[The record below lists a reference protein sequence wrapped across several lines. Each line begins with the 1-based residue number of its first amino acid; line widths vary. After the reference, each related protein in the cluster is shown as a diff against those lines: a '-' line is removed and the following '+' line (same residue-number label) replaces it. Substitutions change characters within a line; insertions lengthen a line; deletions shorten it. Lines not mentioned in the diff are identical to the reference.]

1 MLEVVHMGLHV
12 GQMMGYPE
20 IMNSYKLISTNAAK
34 TLNIS
39 DRYGIEV
46 GKPANLI
53 IMNNNSFYN
62 ALNER
67 SEILYSIHNGKVI
80 TKTKPKVKEILF

>member
-20 IMNSYKLISTNAAK
+20 IMNSYKLITHNAAK
-34 TLNIS
+34 TLHIS

-53 IMNNNSFYN
+53 IMNNDNFYN

-67 SEILYSIHNGKVI
+67 SEILYSIHNGNIIV
-80 TKTKPKVKEILF
+80 KTEPKKKEVLF

>member
-1 MLEVVHMGLHV
+1 MGLHV

-20 IMNSYKLISTNAAK
+20 IMNSYKLITHNAAK
-34 TLNIS
+34 TLHIS

-46 GKPANLI
+46 GKPANMI
-53 IMNNNSFYN
+53 IMNHDNFYN

-67 SEILYSIHNGKVI
+67 AEILYSIHKGKII
-80 TKTKPKVKEILF
+80 TKTEPKKKEVLGRNKA